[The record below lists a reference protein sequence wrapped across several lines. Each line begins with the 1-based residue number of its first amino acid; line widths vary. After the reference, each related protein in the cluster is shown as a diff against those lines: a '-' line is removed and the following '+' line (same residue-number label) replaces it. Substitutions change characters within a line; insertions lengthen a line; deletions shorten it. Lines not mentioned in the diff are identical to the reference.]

1 MNGVPDRPPY
11 FSWKDTIAWNI
22 GQPPVNLQKAME
34 FLFPLDML
42 YFHGGFS
49 IRLLEGSTWP
59 IVLSQVYTLDA
70 LDPLNSRAKSDPR
83 NAHRTFTS
91 NVVLGTKKN
100 IQNLSLELRQ
110 FNTAVN
116 CIAHLLRWF
125 AWPKKNGDFYISHR
139 HVTANQYRVHLLNIP
154 MASLWSKHIPTSLIS
169 TSLARPAGCSNR
181 KQIQRASLPWTT
193 GPPTAGVHP
202 HPGAPFVRSLTL
214 AATNINVR
222 CRMMS
227 LL

>member
-91 NVVLGTKKN
+91 NIVLGTKKN
-100 IQNLSLELRQ
+100 IQNLSLELQQ
-110 FNTAVN
+110 FNTAMT

-125 AWPKKNGDFYISHR
+125 AWPKKKWWFLYFPSPCDSKPVPGTSPEYPNGFTLVQTYPNIF
-139 HVTANQYRVHLLNIP
+139 NQ
-154 MASLWSKHIPTSLIS
+154 HIP
-169 TSLARPAGCSNR
+169 
-181 KQIQRASLPWTT
+181 
-193 GPPTAGVHP
+193 GPPCWVLQPQTNSKSITPMDH
-202 HPGAPFVRSLTL
+202 RSTYSWSPS
-214 AATNINVR
+214 ASR
-222 CRMMS
+222 CPLCEVPDFS
-227 LL
+227 CYEH